1 MNIVEKI
8 KNTDYE
14 HKAFIIFLCAHLVV
28 WSVIG
33 LIRTV
38 LPTDALE
45 GIYWG
50 SLHDFGTPKHPPFA
64 GWVTYWVYSLFK
76 TDFSIYFVSQAFII
90 GGFYYIYKLGRIF
103 LDENRAILSVI
114 LLEGCWVY
122 GYITGYYGFNPD
134 VILLFLLPLLTYVFY
149 RCMTENRTI
158 DWVSLGLI
166 VGICFLNKYQTILIL
181 IPMLIWALM
190 FKREVFKNKMFY
202 VAVAIAYLLF
212 APHLH
217 WMIKYDFFP
226 LMYFEGELGASSWL
240 NHIKAPLMLILMQI
254 CAIAGTLLIFGLLKL
269 KQKSPLKLNENQ
281 DREKTWLLL
290 LFYFFPVTVTVIMV
304 AFGGATRFRWGFEFL
319 YLTAIM
325 LFYFFPTKEISTED
339 FKFSLKWAYAV
350 MFIVFISLG
359 TLLAVEKNY
368 RSRYPVRQIYSDM
381 NRIWAK
387 EYKTPLR
394 YFGGYIEWTLPLT
407 VYGKDHPQVILDTN
421 GYKNPW
427 INEQDL
433 KKSGIIIIGRDEEHI
448 FDDTKKACP
457 YLGDDYKIIPI
468 PYSFKV
474 KNALGQERQYD
485 IFYHIVPPM
494 SKK

>member
-103 LDENRAILSVI
+103 LDENRAMLSVI

-158 DWVSLGLI
+158 DWINLGLI

-181 IPMLIWALM
+181 IPMFIWALM

-281 DREKTWLLL
+281 DREKTWMLL
-290 LFYFFPVTVTVIMV
+290 LFYFFPVAVTVIMV

-325 LFYFFPTKEISTED
+325 LFYFFPTKKISTED

-368 RSRYPVRQIYSDM
+368 RSRYPVGQIYSDM
-381 NRIWAK
+381 NRIWTQ

-407 VYGKDHPQVILDTN
+407 VYGKDHQQIILDTN

-427 INEQDL
+427 IDEQDL

-474 KNALGQERQYD
+474 KNALGRERQYD

-494 SKK
+494 SEK

>member
-1 MNIVEKI
+1 MDVIEKI
-8 KNTDYE
+8 KSIKYE
-14 HKAFIIFLCAHLVV
+14 NKAFTIFLCVHLIV
-28 WSVIG
+28 WTGIG

-64 GWVTYWVYSLFK
+64 GWITYWVYSIFK

-103 LDENRAILSVI
+103 LDENRAMLSVI

-122 GYITGYYGFNPD
+122 SYITGYYGFNPD

-149 RCMTENRTI
+149 RCMTENRAI
-158 DWVSLGLI
+158 DWVNLGLI
-166 VGICFLNKYQTILIL
+166 VGICFMNKYQTILIL
-181 IPMLIWALM
+181 IPMFIWALM
-190 FKREVFKNKMFY
+190 FKKEVFKNKMFY
-202 VAVAIAYLLF
+202 IAVAIAYLLF

-226 LMYFEGELGASSWL
+226 LMYFEGELGSSSWF
-240 NHIKAPLMLILMQI
+240 NHIKAPLMLLIMQLS
-254 CAIAGTLLIFGLLKL
+254 AIAGSLFIYGCLRL
-269 KQKSPLKLNENQ
+269 KQKTKLVLAENINN
-281 DREKTWLLL
+281 EKTWLLI
-290 LFYFFPVTVTVIMV
+290 LFYFFPLIVTVVMV

-319 YLTAIM
+319 YLTGII
-325 LFYFFPTKEISTED
+325 LFYFFPTKEISKED
-339 FKFSLKWAYAV
+339 FGFVLKLAYTV
-350 MFIVFISLG
+350 MLIIFISLG

-368 RSRYPVRQIYSDM
+368 RSRYPVSQIYSDM
-381 NRIWAK
+381 NKIWAK
-387 EYKTPLR
+387 EYKTPLK
-394 YFGGYIEWTLPLT
+394 YFGGYIEWTLPLA
-407 VYGKDHPQVILDTN
+407 VYGKDHQQIILDTN

-427 INEQDL
+427 IDEHDL

-448 FDDTKKACP
+448 FNDTKKACT
-457 YLGDDYKIIPI
+457 YLDKNYEIIPQ

-474 KNALGQERQYD
+474 KNAFGQERQYD

-494 SKK
+494 K